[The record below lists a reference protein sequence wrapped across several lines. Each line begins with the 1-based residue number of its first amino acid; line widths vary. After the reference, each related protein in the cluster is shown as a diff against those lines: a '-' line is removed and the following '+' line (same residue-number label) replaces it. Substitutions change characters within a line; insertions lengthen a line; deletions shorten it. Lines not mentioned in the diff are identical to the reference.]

1 MSLSLSND
9 TLLVGEPLTVTAVVN
24 ATQGKVL
31 FYINN
36 VLNDTVDVDRN
47 GVAVLT
53 LSNFY
58 YGGYNVTAVL
68 VLIGLH
74 FLFIPILFLKLVVG
88 IVIGR
93 LTEMLLFR
101 LELKISLAIILM
113 MVMWSF

>member
-58 YGGYNVTAVL
+58 YGGYNVTAVFTDDKGTYL
-68 VLIGLH
+68 NSSNRSAFSVYSNTVPEVSGWDCDWTRS
-74 FLFIPILFLKLVVG
+74 VW
-88 IVIGR
+88 R
-93 LTEMLLFR
+93 LY
-101 LELKISLAIILM
+101 
-113 MVMWSF
+113 